1 MIRMLSLAT
10 ALSVVLALPA
20 VAADATDK
28 IPDTKTEAVPATVP
42 ATKGNLFTEEQ
53 ARVHL
58 AHLGYTS
65 ISGLTKDQNGVW
77 RGSATKDGKTFA
89 VGVDIKGAAVAN

>member
-10 ALSVVLALPA
+10 ALGVVLALPA
-20 VAADATDK
+20 VATDATDK
-28 IPDTKTEAVPATVP
+28 IPDTKTEAVP

-65 ISGLTKDQNGVW
+65 ISVLTKDENGVW